1 MSSGIHKNIKKDRG
15 AKQQNSIGFFAK
27 SQPTRALFER
37 SELCRSVGGSAFC
50 KKSVNGIRFSY
61 LYLFYVFMNTRYI
74 SVIQIRIYSKLSAN
88 SSIVLIFSSFI
99 VDLIVTTGST
109 ISIFL
114 NPSTIPFMIFAA
126 IGAHDPFSINAT
138 LRF

>member
-1 MSSGIHKNIKKDRG
+1 MEVQKT
-15 AKQQNSIGFFAK
+15 NSIGFFAK

-74 SVIQIRIYSKLSAN
+74 SVIQIRIYISN
-88 SSIVLIFSSFI
+88 SSCAAFI
-99 VDLIVTTGST
+99 AFT
-109 ISIFL
+109 ISSWFTSTVTRISDVEIIRMFTSALYKAL
-114 NPSTIPFMIFAA
+114 NIRAA
-126 IGAHDPFSINAT
+126 IP
-138 LRF
+138 